1 MPYDIEYFG
10 ICVFGELFN
19 FRKTSETPVKS
30 ILYGNSLFP
39 CKECFW
45 EENHL
50 KNHFWEIQTDFGK
63 TQCFWEV
70 LAILG
75 NCEISGGAAMRRKG
89 YKGRCENKSLGK
101 GYRHKYKV

>member
-1 MPYDIEYFG
+1 MPYDIEYFER
-10 ICVFGELFN
+10 CVFGKLFN

-50 KNHFWEIQTDFGK
+50 KNHFWEMQSVFGNILGKHNAFGK
-63 TQCFWEV
+63 CYPFWGIAKYQEV
-70 LAILG
+70 LLCAG
-75 NCEISGGAAMRRKG
+75 KVTKEDVKRKA
-89 YKGRCENKSLGK
+89 
-101 GYRHKYKV
+101 